1 MKRRIWTCLEWV
13 LINKPDIMRD
23 RHLDQVIMCV
33 LYVVCKVSPPSLEE
47 QAPTLAQVTGKGH
60 ERTFTD
66 IMKHYRSQPQAT
78 SHIYRSVLLA
88 GGREAAASPPTPS
101 PHPPPTPGRM
111 AASSTV
117 AEDGEERGDLI
128 KFYNAVFLPL
138 VQDYAMRFKKSS
150 SGSTGSMP
158 PLSPLPQLR
167 ANPSSPR
174 RKVSEA
180 HSVFTRPL
188 RPSNGAPAL
197 HNHTSPVKPL
207 SYSFSRSPA
216 KVRVQILFVE
226 SRTDLFLPRTSLQL
240 TRWLPLRARGGPRW
254 RRRGREC
261 PSGCWWTRRA
271 RRRRRPRCWW
281 WRAAW

>member
-188 RPSNGAPAL
+188 RPSKNGATEAQDQVAMDITMDSSYEEVYIPPHSTKHIIDGAL
-197 HNHTSPVKPL
+197 VITCQDVPMTVQARLCPQEKFEKIHSELTSK
-207 SYSFSRSPA
+207 
-216 KVRVQILFVE
+216 KQVRMNIK
-226 SRTDLFLPRTSLQL
+226 
-240 TRWLPLRARGGPRW
+240 
-254 RRRGREC
+254 
-261 PSGCWWTRRA
+261 
-271 RRRRRPRCWW
+271 RPI
-281 WRAAW
+281 